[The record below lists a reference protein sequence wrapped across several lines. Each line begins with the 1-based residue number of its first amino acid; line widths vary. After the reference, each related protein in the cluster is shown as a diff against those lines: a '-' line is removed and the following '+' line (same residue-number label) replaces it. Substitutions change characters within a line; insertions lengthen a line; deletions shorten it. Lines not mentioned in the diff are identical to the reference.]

1 MRTAKAANQA
11 DSGSALDINPDH
23 NHSSIHSN
31 KRPWY
36 WIPSLYFT
44 EGLPYFAIVV
54 LSTFMYK
61 SFGLSNTEIAF
72 YTAWFYLPWVIKPLW
87 SPFIDIYRTKRFWV
101 ITMQLFLGAGLAG
114 MALSLP
120 LDNYLRYSLVLFWL
134 LAFSSA
140 THDIAADGYYMQ
152 VLDKGQQSF
161 FVGIR
166 STFYRIAMITGQGLI
181 VILAGKLEN
190 VYDVKTAWQ
199 LTMVLLS
206 LILITVAIYHAFVLP
221 KESSRSKLRVESIQN
236 PVKGYLEVFISFFRK
251 QHIVLFIA
259 FILLYRL
266 GEAQLTKIASL
277 FMLDDRSVG
286 GLGLS
291 TEAVGFIYGTVGVAA
306 LVIGGILGGILVS
319 RHGLKAWI
327 WWMALAINL
336 PDLVYI
342 YMAYAQPQNSV
353 LIHSLVAIEQFGY
366 GFGFTAFMMYL
377 IYIAEGQ
384 FKTAHYAIAT
394 GFMAMGMMLPGM
406 FSGWIQEKLGYPHFF
421 IWVIIATI
429 PAFYVISR
437 LPLEKDFAQAK

>member
-1 MRTAKAANQA
+1 
-11 DSGSALDINPDH
+11 
-23 NHSSIHSN
+23 
-31 KRPWY
+31 
-36 WIPSLYFT
+36 
-44 EGLPYFAIVV
+44 
-54 LSTFMYK
+54 MYK

-87 SPFIDIYRTKRFWV
+87 SPFVDIYRTKRFWV
-101 ITMQLFLGAGLAG
+101 IAMQLILGAGLAG
-114 MALSLP
+114 MAMILP
-120 LDNYLRYSLVLFWL
+120 LENYLKYSLVFFWL

-152 VLDKGQQSF
+152 VLDKGQQAF

-190 VYDVKTAWQ
+190 LYDVKTAWQ
-199 LTMVLLS
+199 LTMALLS
-206 LILITVAIYHAFVLP
+206 MILIGVALYHALILP
-221 KESSRSKLRVESIQN
+221 KEVVVTKKLSSDSKQN
-236 PVKGYLEVFISFFRK
+236 PIKGYLEVFKSFFAK
-251 QHIVLFIA
+251 KHIGIFIA

-277 FMLDDRSVG
+277 FMLDDLSVG

-336 PDLVYI
+336 PNMVYI
-342 YMAYAQPQNSV
+342 YMAYLQPQNTV
-353 LIHSLVAIEQFGY
+353 LIQTLVAIEQFGY

-377 IYIAEGQ
+377 IYIAEGN

-394 GFMAMGMMLPGM
+394 GFMAMGMMIPGM
-406 FSGWIQEKLGYPHFF
+406 VSGWIQDKLGYPHFF
-421 IWVIIATI
+421 IWVMIATL

-437 LPLEKDFAQAK
+437 IPLEKDFAKAK

>member
-1 MRTAKAANQA
+1 M
-11 DSGSALDINPDH
+11 
-23 NHSSIHSN
+23 SSIDIQTANTSVHTH
-31 KRPWY
+31 KRPWT
-36 WIPSLYFT
+36 WIPTLYFT

-87 SPFIDIYRTKRFWV
+87 SPFVDLYKTKRFWV
-101 ITMQLFLGAGLAG
+101 VSMQLLLGAGLASI
-114 MALSLP
+114 AFTLP
-120 LDNYLRYSLVLFWL
+120 LDNYLQISLMFFWL

-152 VLDKGQQSF
+152 VLKKGQQSY

-190 VYDVKTAWQ
+190 IYDVKTAWQ
-199 LTMVLLS
+199 LTMGLLS
-206 LILITVAIYHAFVLP
+206 IILIIVAIYHAFVLP
-221 KESSRSKLRVESIQN
+221 REDKQTKHNLSQSPLT
-236 PVKGYLEVFISFFRK
+236 GYFEVFKNFFTK
-251 QHIVLFIA
+251 QHIALFIA

-266 GEAQLTKIASL
+266 GEAQLGKIASL
-277 FMLDDRSVG
+277 FMLDERSVG

-291 TEAVGFIYGTVGVAA
+291 TEAVGFIYGTVGVLA

-319 RHGLKAWI
+319 KHGLKFWI
-327 WWMALAINL
+327 WWMAIAINL
-336 PDLVYI
+336 PNITYI
-342 YMAYAQPQNSV
+342 YMAYQQPENLLVIQ
-353 LIHSLVAIEQFGY
+353 LLVAIEQFGY

-377 IYIAEGQ
+377 IYIAEGN

-394 GFMAMGMMLPGM
+394 GFMAMGMMIPGM
-406 FSGWIQEKLGYPHFF
+406 VSGWIQEQLGYPHFF
-421 IWVIIATI
+421 IWVTIATI
-429 PAFYVISR
+429 PAFYIISK
-437 LPLEKDFAQAK
+437 LPLDKEFAKAK

>member
-1 MRTAKAANQA
+1 MQPATDR
-11 DSGSALDINPDH
+11 SAT
-23 NHSSIHSN
+23 NHSENYIRQN
-31 KRPWY
+31 RPWF
-36 WIPSLYFT
+36 WIPTLYFS

-87 SPFIDIYRTKRFWV
+87 SPFVDLYRTKRFWV
-101 ITMQLFLGAGLAG
+101 IAMQLILGAGLAG
-114 MALSLP
+114 MAMVLP
-120 LDNYLRYSLVLFWL
+120 LDNYLKYSLVFFWL

-152 VLDKGQQSF
+152 VLDKGQQAF

-190 VYDVKTAWQ
+190 IYDVKTAWQ
-199 LTMVLLS
+199 LTMALLS
-206 LILITVAIYHAFVLP
+206 IILIGVALYHVLILP
-221 KESSRSKLRVESIQN
+221 KEVVVTEKLSSGSKQN
-236 PVKGYLEVFISFFRK
+236 PIKGYLEVFKSFFAK
-251 QHIVLFIA
+251 QHISVFIA

-306 LVIGGILGGILVS
+306 LVTGGILGGIMVS

-336 PDLVYI
+336 PNMVYI
-342 YMAYAQPQNSV
+342 YMAYKIPQNTV
-353 LIHSLVAIEQFGY
+353 LIQTLVAIEQFGY

-377 IYIAEGQ
+377 IYIAEGN

-394 GFMAMGMMLPGM
+394 GFMAMGMMIPGM
-406 FSGWIQEKLGYPHFF
+406 VSGWIQDKLGYPDFF
-421 IWVIIATI
+421 IWVMIATL

-437 LPLEKDFAQAK
+437 IPLEKDFAKAK

>member
-1 MRTAKAANQA
+1 MQQEH
-11 DSGSALDINPDH
+11 SGAQKIDQTQLDH
-23 NHSSIHSN
+23 QN
-31 KRPWY
+31 KTRPWF
-36 WIPSLYFT
+36 WIPTLYFT

-61 SFGLSNTEIAF
+61 SLGLSNTEIAF

-87 SPFIDIYRTKRFWV
+87 SPFVDIYRTKRFWV
-101 ITMQLFLGAGLAG
+101 ITMQLLLGGGLACV
-114 MALSLP
+114 ALSLR
-120 LDNYLRYSLVLFWL
+120 LDNYLTLTLVVFWL

-181 VILAGKLEN
+181 VIFAGKLEN
-190 VYDVKTAWQ
+190 IYDVKTAWQ

-206 LILITVAIYHAFVLP
+206 LILIGVAIYHAFILP
-221 KESSRSKLRVESIQN
+221 KEQAVEKPLTSKSPLV
-236 PVKGYLEVFISFFRK
+236 GYFEVFKSFFRK
-251 QHIVLFIA
+251 DYVLLFIA

-266 GEAQLTKIASL
+266 GEAQLGKIAGL
-277 FMLDDRSVG
+277 FMLDDRSAG

-291 TEAVGFIYGTVGVAA
+291 TEAVGFIYGTVGVLA

-319 RHGLKAWI
+319 RHGLKKWI
-327 WWMALAINL
+327 WWMAIAINL
-336 PDLVYI
+336 PDVLYI
-342 YMAYAQPQNSV
+342 YMAYQQPENTLVIQT
-353 LIHSLVAIEQFGY
+353 LVAIEQFGY

-377 IYIAEGQ
+377 IYIAEGH

-394 GFMAMGMMLPGM
+394 GFMAMGMMIPGM
-406 FSGWIQEKLGYPHFF
+406 FSGWIQDKLGYPHFF
-421 IWVIIATI
+421 IWVMIATI
-429 PAFYVISR
+429 PAFIIIWF
-437 LPLEKDFAQAK
+437 LPLEDDFGMVRDNVT

>member
-1 MRTAKAANQA
+1 MQAATEKSANNQ
-11 DSGSALDINPDH
+11 LD
-23 NHSSIHSN
+23 HSIRQN
-31 KRPWY
+31 RPWF
-36 WIPSLYFT
+36 WIPTLYFS

-87 SPFIDIYRTKRFWV
+87 SPFVDIYRTKRFWV
-101 ITMQLFLGAGLAG
+101 IAMQLILGAGLAG
-114 MALSLP
+114 MAMILP
-120 LDNYLRYSLVLFWL
+120 LENYLKYSLVFFWL

-152 VLDKGQQSF
+152 VLDKGQQAF

-190 VYDVKTAWQ
+190 LYDVKTAWQ
-199 LTMVLLS
+199 LTMALLS
-206 LILITVAIYHAFVLP
+206 MILIGVALYHALILP
-221 KESSRSKLRVESIQN
+221 KEVVVTKKLSSDSKQN
-236 PVKGYLEVFISFFRK
+236 PIKGYLEVFKSFFAK
-251 QHIVLFIA
+251 KHIGIFIA

-277 FMLDDRSVG
+277 FMLDDLSEG

-336 PDLVYI
+336 PNMVYI
-342 YMAYAQPQNSV
+342 YMAYLQPQNTV
-353 LIHSLVAIEQFGY
+353 LIQTLVAIEQFGY

-377 IYIAEGQ
+377 IYIAEGN

-394 GFMAMGMMLPGM
+394 GFMAMGMMIPGM
-406 FSGWIQEKLGYPHFF
+406 VSGWIQDKLGYPHFF
-421 IWVIIATI
+421 IWVMIATL

-437 LPLEKDFAQAK
+437 IPLEKDFAKAK